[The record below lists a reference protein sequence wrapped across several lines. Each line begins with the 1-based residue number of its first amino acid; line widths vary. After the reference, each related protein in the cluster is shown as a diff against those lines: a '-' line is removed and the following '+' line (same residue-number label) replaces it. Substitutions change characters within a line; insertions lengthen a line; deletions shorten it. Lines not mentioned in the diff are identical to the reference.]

1 MTNAR
6 MTVRRKVAVAA
17 TIAAA
22 GLALPLQVGVAH
34 ASTPD
39 DDLSACIAN
48 AMSTDS
54 ADLAAGMGD
63 TFTNSVDD
71 CVTMY
76 LQELGVDT
84 SASDTAVDTA
94 VDTASDTAV
103 DAGSTGDAVNTGI
116 LGTVDGTGVNT
127 GILGTVDTGDASS

>member
-6 MTVRRKVAVAA
+6 MTVRRKMAVAVAA
-17 TIAAA
+17 TVAVA

-54 ADLAAGMGD
+54 ADLAAGVGD
-63 TFTNSVDD
+63 TFTASVDD

-76 LQELGVDT
+76 LQEMGVDSSATDT
-84 SASDTAVDTA
+84 SAATT
-94 VDTASDTAV
+94 TV

-116 LGTVDGTGVNT
+116 LGTVD
-127 GILGTVDTGDASS
+127 TGDAS

>member
-63 TFTNSVDD
+63 TFTTSVDD

-84 SASDTAVDTA
+84 SATDTAS
-94 VDTASDTAV
+94 DTASDTAV

>member
-6 MTVRRKVAVAA
+6 MTVRRKLVAA
-17 TIAAA
+17 AAIAAA

-39 DDLSACIAN
+39 DDLSACLAN

-63 TFTNSVDD
+63 TFTTSVDD

-84 SASDTAVDTA
+84 SATDTTSGTAVDT
-94 VDTASDTAV
+94 
-103 DAGSTGDAVNTGI
+103 GSTGDAVNTGI

-127 GILGTVDTGDASS
+127 GILGTVDTGASS

>member
-54 ADLAAGMGD
+54 ADLAAGMSD
-63 TFTNSVDD
+63 TFNANVDD

-84 SASDTAVDTA
+84 SANDTTSDTTVDT
-94 VDTASDTAV
+94 
-103 DAGSTGDAVNTGI
+103 GSTGDAVNTGI
-116 LGTVDGTGVNT
+116 LGTVDGGGVNT